1 MKRREFIKCLP
12 AVLSSGVTPGGFA
25 QRRSASRPPNVIFI
39 FADDLGWGDLG
50 CYGNSNIK
58 TPNIDR
64 LARQGT
70 LFSQFYVSSGVCSPS
85 RTAFMTGHYP
95 ARHRIHGHIA
105 AEEQNAQRGMP
116 NFLDPDANT
125 VTRLL
130 QQAGY
135 KTGHFG
141 KWHLGHGEG
150 APGPGA
156 YGIDD
161 HRTTTSNGPSWPK
174 PEYYWAK
181 LTELIVDESIRFIEE
196 NRAHPFYLNVWSLIP
211 HAVLDPT
218 EEQMKPY
225 RRFGPN
231 RPENLPYKGAMQ
243 IYYASV
249 SDLDQQIGRLL
260 DKLDELGLAE
270 NTLVVFSSDNGPEDI
285 HVRNA
290 SHSAAGSSGPFRGR
304 KRSLYEG
311 GVRTPF
317 IVRWPGRV
325 PAGRVD
331 DESVVTAV
339 DFLPTVCKLAG
350 VEVPGG
356 LNPDGEDV
364 SDVLLG
370 ASRNRKK
377 AIFWE
382 WRFRITGHVS
392 NRSPMLSVRD
402 GGHKLLMNPDRG
414 RVELYDIPRDPRER
428 HNLAEHRPE
437 IVERL
442 SKKLLAWQKTLAPGP
457 IAPDAGGDGYPWPKA
472 SPP

>member
-1 MKRREFIKCLP
+1 MLAP
-12 AVLSSGVTPGGFA
+12 GLSLSVLSQQPSSD
-25 QRRSASRPPNVIFI
+25 RRPNIIFI

-50 CYGNSNIK
+50 CYGNPDIK

-70 LFSQFYVSSGVCSPS
+70 LFSQFYVNSGVCSPS

-95 ARHRIHGHIA
+95 ARHRIHGHIST
-105 AEEQNAQRGMP
+105 EEQNAQRGMP
-116 NFLDPDANT
+116 NFLAPETHT

-130 QQAGY
+130 NKAGY

-141 KWHLGHGEG
+141 KWHLGHGQG
-150 APGPGA
+150 APEPGA

-196 NRAHPFYLNVWSLIP
+196 NRVHPFYLNVWSLIP

-260 DKLDELGLAE
+260 DKLDELGLTE
-270 NTLVVFSSDNGPEDI
+270 NTLVVFL
-285 HVRNA
+285 
-290 SHSAAGSSGPFRGR
+290 
-304 KRSLYEG
+304 KR
-311 GVRTPF
+311 
-317 IVRWPGRV
+317 
-325 PAGRVD
+325 
-331 DESVVTAV
+331 
-339 DFLPTVCKLAG
+339 
-350 VEVPGG
+350 
-356 LNPDGEDV
+356 
-364 SDVLLG
+364 
-370 ASRNRKK
+370 
-377 AIFWE
+377 
-382 WRFRITGHVS
+382 
-392 NRSPMLSVRD
+392 
-402 GGHKLLMNPDRG
+402 
-414 RVELYDIPRDPRER
+414 
-428 HNLAEHRPE
+428 
-437 IVERL
+437 
-442 SKKLLAWQKTLAPGP
+442 
-457 IAPDAGGDGYPWPKA
+457 
-472 SPP
+472 

>member
-1 MKRREFIKCLP
+1 MRRRDFIGGLP
-12 AVLSSGVTPGGFA
+12 AVVALGLPPSGFA
-25 QRRSASRPPNVIFI
+25 QQRSSDRRPNVIFI

-105 AEEQNAQRGMP
+105 AEEQNGQRGMP
-116 NFLDPDANT
+116 NFLDPDAHT

-141 KWHLGHGEG
+141 KWHLGHGGG

-161 HRTTTSNGPSWPK
+161 HRTTTSNGRSWPK

-290 SHSAAGSSGPFRGR
+290 SHSAAGPFRGR

-317 IVRWPGRV
+317 IARWPGRV

-402 GGHKLLMNPDRG
+402 GDYKLLMNPDRG

-457 IAPDAGGDGYPWPKA
+457 IDPGAGGDGYSWPKA

>member
-1 MKRREFIKCLP
+1 MRRRDFIGGLP
-12 AVLSSGVTPGGFA
+12 AVVALGLPPSGFA
-25 QRRSASRPPNVIFI
+25 QQRSSDRRPNVIFI

-116 NFLDPDANT
+116 NFLDAEAHT

-211 HAVLDPT
+211 YAVLDPT

-317 IVRWPGRV
+317 IARWPGRV

-331 DESVVTAV
+331 DESLVTAV

-402 GGHKLLMNPDRG
+402 GGYKLLMNPDRS
-414 RVELYDIPRDPRER
+414 RVELYDIPNDPRER

-457 IAPDAGGDGYPWPKA
+457 IDPGAGGDGYPWPKA